1 MAYADFSYYKEFY
14 AGTKITEES
23 TFRHVAERAS
33 DYLDAR
39 TFGRLCDGIPV
50 EYTAQVKRCCCEMAE
65 QIYSVSL
72 AAVSAEGT
80 VSSMS
85 AKASESIGAYSV
97 TYRSPADNISA
108 QLHGESAGLEDVL
121 QSIIGKHLG
130 RTGLLY
136 RGV

>member
-1 MAYADFSYYKEFY
+1 MYADYEYYSSQFGGSVVPEDLWVRA
-14 AGTKITEES
+14 AGD
-23 TFRHVAERAS
+23 AS
-33 DYLDAR
+33 DRMDAA
-39 TFGRLCDGIPV
+39 TFGRLENGIPADH
-50 EYTAQVKRCCCEMAE
+50 ETKVKRCCCEMAE

-80 VSSMS
+80 ASSMS

-97 TYRSPADNISA
+97 TYCSAADGIAA